1 MVEKLL
7 ARGADK
13 VARASLRKFLDW
25 NEQPRWHEVRD
36 VTAAEWGQ
44 RFPEKNWVNAEALQ
58 ALIAAS

>member
-1 MVEKLL
+1 
-7 ARGADK
+7 
-13 VARASLRKFLDW
+13 LRKFLDW